1 MKTGCF
7 WSKRLYNPCTYNL
20 GPEAQFKISDDESD
34 TKDDRTTNTNFNE
47 GVNYVNGKVF
57 NTDVETVN
65 LPGYDAPQ
73 GFVS

>member
-34 TKDDRTTNTNFNE
+34 TKDDRTTNTNIKE
-47 GVNYVNGKVF
+47 GVNYGNGQVAKL
-57 NTDVETVN
+57 DVKTVD
-65 LPGYDAPQ
+65 LSGGDALQ